1 MPLVSSS
8 FGGSRTEVEV
18 TAISKQDPESPEVGW
33 DTPGAIVSQGTTWRE
48 RRVGISALIKLK
60 NSRTSSRVTISV
72 PTRDFSIQ
80 PKARAQTG
88 AIPDLSVYSAL
99 SSSHLAYSWC
109 LGDKTL
115 SAELRELE
123 EHGARRGGA
132 EPSKPCRSLRREP
145 QGAEL
150 TLRKHLLGS
159 SAE

>member
-33 DTPGAIVSQGTTWRE
+33 DTPGTIVSQGTTWWE

-60 NSRTSSRVTISV
+60 NNRTSSRVTISV

-80 PKARAQTG
+80 PKARAQTR
-88 AIPDLSVYSAL
+88 AIPDLPVYSAL

-109 LGDKTL
+109 LGEKTL
-115 SAELRELE
+115 SAQSSENWKSMGPGE
-123 EHGARRGGA
+123 EVQNPPNPAAASAGSRRGQ
-132 EPSKPCRSLRREP
+132 S
-145 QGAEL
+145 
-150 TLRKHLLGS
+150 
-159 SAE
+159 